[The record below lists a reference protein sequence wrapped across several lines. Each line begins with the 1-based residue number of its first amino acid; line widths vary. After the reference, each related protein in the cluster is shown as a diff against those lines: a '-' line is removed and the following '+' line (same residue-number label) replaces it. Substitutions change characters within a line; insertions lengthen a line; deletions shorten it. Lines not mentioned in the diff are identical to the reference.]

1 MSAGGNKPMRYI
13 AFLFAI
19 ILMAASGAG
28 AQVNFSSYAL
38 TSSPFSGA
46 TATPP
51 PIGQNVFMPAIFAD
65 PALLPPAP
73 AAEPQGIQGVFQN
86 YSWQAYVGYTFLR
99 AYVVPGTAVN
109 QNGLN
114 GSVVWFYRDW
124 IGFDGELLG
133 TYGRLSGDS
142 SWTFFAGAG
151 PRLRYTL
158 PRGLEVFAHGLIGY
172 AHLTPQTPFGSE
184 NAFAYE
190 VGGGVDLMPPHHR
203 FGYRLEADMLGTRYF
218 GVYQY
223 SPKISAGVVFKF

>member
-133 TYGRLSGDS
+133 TYGTLSGDS

>member
-1 MSAGGNKPMRYI
+1 MSVGGIKPMRYI

-38 TSSPFSGA
+38 ASSPFNGA
-46 TATPP
+46 IATPP
-51 PIGQNVFMPAIFAD
+51 PIAQNVFMPVIFAD
-65 PALLPPAP
+65 PALLPPTP

-86 YSWQAYVGYTFLR
+86 YSWQGYVGYTFLR

-133 TYGRLSGDS
+133 AYGRLSGDS

-218 GVYQY
+218 SVYQY

>member
-1 MSAGGNKPMRYI
+1 MRYI

-51 PIGQNVFMPAIFAD
+51 PIAQNVFMPAIFAD

-73 AAEPQGIQGVFQN
+73 AADPQGIQGVFQN
-86 YSWQAYVGYTFLR
+86 YSWQGYVGYTFLR

-151 PRLRYTL
+151 PRLRWVG
-158 PRGLEVFAHGLIGY
+158 PRSIQVFAHGLVGY
-172 AHLTPQTPFGSE
+172 AHLTPQTPFGGES
-184 NAFAYE
+184 AFAYE
-190 VGGGVDLMPPHHR
+190 VGGGVDWMPPHHR

-223 SPKISAGVVFKF
+223 SPKISAGIVFKF

>member
-1 MSAGGNKPMRYI
+1 MRYI

-133 TYGRLSGDS
+133 TYGTLSGDS

>member
-1 MSAGGNKPMRYI
+1 MRYI